1 MLNSVDLAA
10 TLSQTLDSSKWH
22 PLAASAALSRIHQ
35 VGQSHWI
42 EAASV
47 AAGGVESGSDVQTTE
62 HGDPQVRQAS
72 GDLVPA
78 DGEARHENPLG
89 GRRR

>member
-35 VGQSHWI
+35 VAQSHWI
-42 EAASV
+42 AAASV
-47 AAGGVESGSDVQTTE
+47 AVGAIELASAAPSNPGSSAAHLLHKDNHPVE
-62 HGDPQVRQAS
+62 
-72 GDLVPA
+72 PA
-78 DGEARHENPLG
+78 
-89 GRRR
+89 